1 MSEIFDFKD
10 ITIPFKIKIIEK
22 PPPSFPPIP
31 LIFQLQ
37 QKVLKFNDICMSKNS
52 QKTIW

>member
-22 PPPSFPPIP
+22 PHPVFLPY
-31 LIFQLQ
+31 L
-37 QKVLKFNDICMSKNS
+37 
-52 QKTIW
+52 